1 MARLASR
8 FLSFFSH
15 HRELQ
20 QQLELML
27 GFRPKHL
34 PYYRLA
40 FTHRSSSQEPGECN
54 ERLEFLG
61 DAILGAVIAEY
72 LFKRYP
78 YQSEGFLT
86 ELRSR
91 MVRRESLNEVAV
103 KMGLKTLIQFN
114 KQDRGLKSS
123 NIFGN
128 ALEALIGAVYLDQGY
143 ARTRRFIL
151 QMIVKNY
158 LDMDTL
164 EHTDTNYKNQ
174 LLNWAQK
181 GARNLNFKDLEPRT
195 AGNRKI
201 FAVAIIL
208 DGETLAT
215 GTGYSKKEASQ
226 NGCKKA
232 MEQLGI
238 QKERTEG
245 LKD

>member
-40 FTHRSSSQEPGECN
+40 FTHRSTSQEPGECN

-78 YQSEGFLT
+78 YQSEGFMT

-114 KQDRGLKSS
+114 KQDRGLTSS

-143 ARTRRFIL
+143 ARTRSFIL
-151 QMIVKNY
+151 QMLVKNY
-158 LDMDTL
+158 LDMDVL

-174 LLNWAQK
+174 LLNWVQK
-181 GARNLNFKDLEPRT
+181 SGKQLEFKDQEPRT
-195 AGNRKI
+195 TGSRKL
-201 FAVAIIL
+201 FAVAIVV
-208 DGETLAT
+208 DGATVAT
-215 GTGYSKKEASQ
+215 GTGYTKKEASQ

-232 MEQLGI
+232 IEKLGI
-238 QKERTEG
+238 GAEAN
-245 LKD
+245 

>member
-1 MARLASR
+1 M
-8 FLSFFSH
+8 
-15 HRELQ
+15 
-20 QQLELML
+20 ELML

-91 MVRRESLNEVAV
+91 MVRRESLNNVAV
-103 KMGLKTLIQFN
+103 EMGLKKLIQFN

-143 ARTRRFIL
+143 VRTRRFIL

-158 LDMDTL
+158 LDMDVL
-164 EHTDTNYKNQ
+164 EQTDTNYKNQ

-181 GARNLNFKDLEPRT
+181 GGKSLEFQDQEPRST
-195 AGNRKI
+195 GNRKV
-201 FAVAIIL
+201 FAVAILL
-208 DGETLAT
+208 DGKNVAT

-226 NGCKKA
+226 NGSKKA
-232 MEQLGI
+232 IEALKI
-238 QKERTEG
+238 EG
-245 LKD
+245 

>member
-1 MARLASR
+1 MARFASR

-27 GFRPKHL
+27 GLRPRHL

-91 MVRRESLNEVAV
+91 MVRRESLNEVAM
-103 KMGLKTLIQFN
+103 KMGLKKLIQFN
-114 KQDRGLKSS
+114 KQDRGLKGS

-143 ARTRRFIL
+143 VRTRSFIL
-151 QMIVKNY
+151 KVLVKNY
-158 LDMDTL
+158 LDMDVL

-181 GARNLNFKDLEPRT
+181 SGKNLEFKDMEPRSTGARKV
-195 AGNRKI
+195 
-201 FAVAIIL
+201 FAVGIVL
-208 DGETLAT
+208 EGEMIAN
-215 GTGYSKKEASQ
+215 GTGYTKKEASQ

-232 MEQLGI
+232 MEVLGI
-238 QKERTEG
+238 
-245 LKD
+245 

>member
-40 FTHRSSSQEPGECN
+40 FTHRSTSQQAGECN

-78 YQSEGFLT
+78 YQSEGFMT

-114 KQDRGLKSS
+114 KQDRGLSANS

-151 QMIVKNY
+151 QMLVRNY

-181 GARNLNFKDLEPRT
+181 GGKQLDFVDQEPRNT
-195 AGNRKI
+195 GSRKI
-201 FAVAIIL
+201 FAVAINI
-208 DGETLAT
+208 DGKTITT
-215 GTGYSKKEASQ
+215 GTGYTKKEASQ

-232 MEQLGI
+232 IEV
-238 QKERTEG
+238 
-245 LKD
+245 LKIGEEIAG

>member
-1 MARLASR
+1 MARIASR

-20 QQLELML
+20 KQLELML
-27 GFRPKHL
+27 GFRPGHL

-40 FTHRSSSQEPGECN
+40 FTHRSTSQEPGECN

-78 YQSEGFLT
+78 YQSEGFMT

-91 MVRRESLNEVAV
+91 MVRRESLNDVAV
-103 KMGLKTLIQFN
+103 RMGVKTLIQFN
-114 KQDRGLKSS
+114 KQDRGLKNS

-143 ARTRRFIL
+143 TRTRRFIL
-151 QMIVKNY
+151 QVIVKNY
-158 LDMDTL
+158 LDMDEL

-181 GARNLNFKDLEPRT
+181 GGKNLEFKDLEQRST
-195 AGNRKI
+195 GSRKV
-201 FAVAIIL
+201 FAIGILINGEII
-208 DGETLAT
+208 AT
-215 GTGYSKKEASQ
+215 GTGYTKKEASQ

-232 MEQLGI
+232 MEVLKI
-238 QKERTEG
+238 EG
-245 LKD
+245 